1 MRPWSGTHLT
11 CKPSISWFSHH
22 ANARYSC
29 AGEYA
34 DACKVRFERA
44 VIEMKKKSTRWYAF
58 AFLVIT
64 IVVMLVIGFYQ
75 SIMHRGPQSNSGRN
89 HANSSL
95 LMQARSGRAAGRL
108 VLFTIPLL
116 DVVSSFRAL
125 PNLLI
130 TTSVY

>member
-1 MRPWSGTHLT
+1 M
-11 CKPSISWFSHH
+11 
-22 ANARYSC
+22 N
-29 AGEYA
+29 
-34 DACKVRFERA
+34 
-44 VIEMKKKSTRWYAF
+44 KKSTRWYAF

>member
-1 MRPWSGTHLT
+1 LT

-75 SIMHRGPQSNSGRN
+75 SIMHDQGVLRVVWCCSRTFATWLSMRLLHNTLGGSARRRLTSMPGEAAAQLFCLKCLG
-89 HANSSL
+89 SS
-95 LMQARSGRAAGRL
+95 
-108 VLFTIPLL
+108 
-116 DVVSSFRAL
+116 VSPDS
-125 PNLLI
+125 
-130 TTSVY
+130 